1 MDKPDALIDLVY
13 DLPAKYRRN
22 AAFFMNRLTQGAA
35 RKLKDGQ
42 GNYLWQP
49 SYQLGQPATLSGER
63 VVEVPDMPD
72 IAANAIAALYGDMD
86 ETYLIV
92 DRIGIRVLRDPFGQ
106 CFAPQVLELRSN
118 VFAGIGRL
126 PIGPV
131 TQIESLKYIDGAG
144 VEQTVEA
151 GLYTHFTDRLDLVPG
166 ARWPQLRGDA
176 GGVRLR
182 FKAGH
187 DRIPPPVKQAVLLL
201 VGQWYRHRM
210 AINVGNIVNEL
221 PNGVKALLGPYRVIR
236 V

>member
-1 MDKPDALIDLVY
+1 MGVLVTITPPEPEALVKLQE
-13 DLPAKYRRN
+13 AK
-22 AAFFMNRLTQGAA
+22 
-35 RKLKDGQ
+35 D
-42 GNYLWQP
+42 
-49 SYQLGQPATLSGER
+49 QL
-63 VVEVPDMPD
+63 
-72 IAANAIAALYGDMD
+72 
-86 ETYLIV
+86 
-92 DRIGIRVLRDPFGQ
+92 RVLTNDEDELILGYIEAASAWIDGYQGWVGQ

-187 DRIPPPVKQAVLLL
+187 DRIPPPVKQAALLL

-210 AINVGNIVNEL
+210 AINVGNIVNEM